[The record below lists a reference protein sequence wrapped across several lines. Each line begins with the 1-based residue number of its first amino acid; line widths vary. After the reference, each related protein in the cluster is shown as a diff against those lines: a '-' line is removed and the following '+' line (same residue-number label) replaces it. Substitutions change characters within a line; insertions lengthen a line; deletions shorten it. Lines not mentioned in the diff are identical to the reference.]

1 MLTELT
7 MMAAGLGF
15 FFLGGRFLS
24 DALTRLTGRRARAF
38 VVRHTHHAGRA
49 FGIGVAIAA
58 VTQST
63 QVTTF
68 LMVGMIK
75 AGLIRLRRAM
85 IVLSGTNVGVC
96 GLLFVASFD
105 IQPLVL
111 AILGIS
117 GILYARA
124 TNPALRNPMA
134 AVVGGALLIYGLGLL
149 RHAVAPVAE
158 VAIVTDLLVIAGRH
172 DVLIFAL
179 SVGLVLLLQSAT
191 AVGMLGVTLAGAG
204 LFGIEQAMLV
214 AFGANLG
221 NGLNM
226 FLLSRH
232 LTGRARQMAAFQVS
246 LGLVGTA
253 VVIPL
258 LMIERAASLPLG
270 PAALITTMT
279 QDPGRGVAWSY
290 LLFNLLG
297 AGGSMLFLGR
307 ISDTLARLWPST
319 AIESDAQPAFLDDLA
334 LGDPEGALDLAI
346 LEQRRLI
353 GQVEHLTAALT
364 RDGALAQRRR
374 VIALRQDGLRQ
385 LMFRI
390 DLYLTEI
397 AGGRL
402 SPGGYERLNL
412 AIAGQRRLDAVVG
425 TLGDLVDLLV
435 DQMDRTDA
443 IGRVATAIMHGV
455 DAVMMTLG
463 AAARSGDAD
472 DRGMLAA
479 VVGDRGEIMTR
490 LRRQYLSAEA
500 EMPPADRARLLNAT
514 NLCERLFWLL
524 ASLVDGLE
532 ATLSDA
538 AANGMAAPLSA
549 VGEG

>member
-1 MLTELT
+1 M
-7 MMAAGLGF
+7 
-15 FFLGGRFLS
+15 GGRFLN

-49 FGIGVAIAA
+49 FGIGVGIAA

-68 LMVGMIK
+68 LMVGLIK

-105 IQPLVL
+105 MQPLVL

-117 GILYARA
+117 GIAYARA
-124 TNPALRNPMA
+124 TSPALRNPMA

-149 RHAVAPVAE
+149 RHAVAPMAE

-172 DVLIFAL
+172 DVLIFGL
-179 SVGLVLLLQSAT
+179 SVGLVVLLQSAT

-258 LMIERAASLPLG
+258 LMIERVASLPWACG
-270 PAALITTMT
+270 ADHDD
-279 QDPGRGVAWSY
+279 DPGSRPWRRMV
-290 LLFNLLG
+290 
-297 AGGSMLFLGR
+297 
-307 ISDTLARLWPST
+307 ISAV
-319 AIESDAQPAFLDDLA
+319 QPAWRRQFDA
-334 LGDPEGALDLAI
+334 LPWSDFGHARPAVAVDGDRVG
-346 LEQRRLI
+346 R
-353 GQVEHLTAALT
+353 AA
-364 RDGALAQRRR
+364 
-374 VIALRQDGLRQ
+374 
-385 LMFRI
+385 
-390 DLYLTEI
+390 
-397 AGGRL
+397 
-402 SPGGYERLNL
+402 
-412 AIAGQRRLDAVVG
+412 
-425 TLGDLVDLLV
+425 
-435 DQMDRTDA
+435 
-443 IGRVATAIMHGV
+443 GV
-455 DAVMMTLG
+455 SG
-463 AAARSGDAD
+463 RSG
-472 DRGMLAA
+472 
-479 VVGDRGEIMTR
+479 
-490 LRRQYLSAEA
+490 
-500 EMPPADRARLLNAT
+500 AR
-514 NLCERLFWLL
+514 
-524 ASLVDGLE
+524 
-532 ATLSDA
+532 
-538 AANGMAAPLSA
+538 
-549 VGEG
+549 